1 MVFRG
6 YVGDTSATD
15 EFFSCKVHHWV
26 SDVSHL
32 SQLAVP
38 QPQAAFAALT
48 KCLQGEQV
56 YLQCVI
62 PVCSSLFSDL
72 TN

>member
-1 MVFRG
+1 M
-6 YVGDTSATD
+6 GDTSVRD
-15 EFFSCKVHHWV
+15 ECVRRKVHQWI

-32 SQLAVP
+32 LQLAVP

-48 KCLQGEQV
+48 RCFQGKWV

-62 PVCSSLFSDL
+62 PGCPVHYPARDL
-72 TN
+72 LR